1 MSAAGRT
8 DPDFRRQ
15 CGSRG
20 FSLLELLAVLLIIA
34 VATGVFL
41 GYNYTQRDT
50 VQLRSAVGELRQFLR
65 LAQGYALLEG
75 RENMCVYDD
84 QQHVFREMLRGREL
98 PLPEAVAINLNDADV
113 HEDATRSVTR
123 FYPDGSAQGGQVRL
137 SAAGLEL
144 TLSIDPVLGE
154 TSVE

>member
-8 DPDFRRQ
+8 SPGIRPCR
-15 CGSRG
+15 SSSG

-50 VQLRSAVGELRQFLR
+50 VQLRSAMGELRQFLR

-75 RENMCVYDD
+75 QENECVYDV
-84 QQHVFREMLRGREL
+84 QSHVFRESLRGREL
-98 PLPEAVAINLNDADV
+98 PLPEVVVVDLSDLEAGQDV
-113 HEDATRSVTR
+113 SRFITL
-123 FYPDGSAQGGQVRL
+123 FYPDGSSQGGMIRL
-137 SAAGLEL
+137 GAAGQEL
-144 TLSIDPVLGE
+144 TVRIDPVLGD
-154 TSVE
+154 TTVE